1 MFPSCVPT
9 TQTQRFVRHNFL
21 GLIFSWGPVR
31 VRIAEHKFREGD
43 VTRPCDHAIGG
54 LFTVVP
60 PATHAT
66 LRSLCFL
73 ALPMGMAPAR
83 CVNRMTG
90 RRCHSWGRPGK
101 VGKKRSRGQ
110 GTQPPKEDAAAE
122 MRPKGRTARLY
133 LRPPILILAGG
144 AVVGARARGSNPA
157 KSLRRRR
164 NYVMHVILARC
175 ARHGLPYLRDSISL
189 LKTCRTF
196 SSPLSLSLSLS
207 GRKMKHGRRRLAR
220 ARRLTLQKS
229 SQCRTLSLS
238 LPQTLTAVALGA
250 AAAGAGGM
258 IAF

>member
-1 MFPSCVPT
+1 MLP
-9 TQTQRFVRHNFL
+9 
-21 GLIFSWGPVR
+21 GP
-31 VRIAEHKFREGD
+31 AHG
-43 VTRPCDHAIGG
+43 H
-54 LFTVVP
+54 
-60 PATHAT
+60 
-66 LRSLCFL
+66 
-73 ALPMGMAPAR
+73 GMAPAR

-122 MRPKGRTARLY
+122 VRPKGRTARLY

-196 SSPLSLSLSLS
+196 FSPLSLS
-207 GRKMKHGRRRLAR
+207 GRKMKHGRRRRAR
-220 ARRLTLQKS
+220 APAHTAKKFAVSNSVSFSPSDAHSSRPRCSGGGRYDCFLIVSGDKS
-229 SQCRTLSLS
+229 ER
-238 LPQTLTAVALGA
+238 GR
-250 AAAGAGGM
+250 AGKSDLLLRPK
-258 IAF
+258 FHP